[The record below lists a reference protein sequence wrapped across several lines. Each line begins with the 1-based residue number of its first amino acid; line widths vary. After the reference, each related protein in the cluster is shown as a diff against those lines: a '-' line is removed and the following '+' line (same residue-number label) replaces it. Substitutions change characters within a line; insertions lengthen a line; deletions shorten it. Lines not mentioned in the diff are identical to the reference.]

1 MLSCNPRSAIRV
13 LARVVKSGHAE
24 GEALVSPEPIGFLGG
39 VDPDTG
45 VVIEAG
51 HPLEGQC
58 VAGRVLVFPTG
69 KGSTVGSYT
78 LYRLARNGLAPAAI
92 VNAEADPV
100 VAVGAIIAEIPMVDQ
115 VDVSCIRTG
124 DWVQV
129 RDQEVIIWQGGKPMG
144 NVLSL
149 SKEELEELIPEF
161 NEIRDPDLRAKALA
175 VWEEGMELGG
185 WTVEGLAEIPFTLLA
200 EDVDV
205 TFIEHVRTGCR
216 LCIAM
221 EQVLMD
227 AYGERMQIDHDA
239 LVAGALL
246 ADIGKLI
253 EYRREADGKTVFA
266 DMYRYLRHPFTGVA
280 LAYKHGIPESI
291 LHVIA
296 THSWE
301 GDKFKRRPESIIFHH
316 ADFTDFDLVK
326 FK

>member
-1 MLSCNPRSAIRV
+1 M
-13 LARVVKSGHAE
+13 
-24 GEALVSPEPIGFLGG
+24 SPDPIGFLGG

-45 VVIEAG
+45 VVVEPG

-92 VNAEADPV
+92 INAEADPV

-115 VDVSCIRTG
+115 VDVSRIRTG
-124 DWVQV
+124 DWVQM
-129 RDQEVIIWQGGKPMG
+129 RDGEIILWQGGKAM
-144 NVLSL
+144 NSVLRL
-149 SKEELEELIPEF
+149 SEEELVELLPEF
-161 NEIRDPDLRAKALA
+161 NEIHDPDLRSKSLA
-175 VWEEGMELGG
+175 VWEEGMALGD
-185 WTVEGLAEIPFTLLA
+185 WTVEALAEIPFTLLA

-205 TFIEHVRTGCR
+205 TFIEHVRTVCR
-216 LCIAM
+216 MCLAM
-221 EQVLMD
+221 EQVLVE
-227 AYGERMQIDHDA
+227 AYGERAQIDHDT

-246 ADIGKLI
+246 ADVGKLI

-266 DMYRYLRHPFTGVA
+266 DMYCYLRHPFTGVA
-280 LAYKHGIPESI
+280 LAYKHGIPESV

>member
-1 MLSCNPRSAIRV
+1 M
-13 LARVVKSGHAE
+13 
-24 GEALVSPEPIGFLGG
+24 SPDPIGFLGG

-45 VVIEAG
+45 VVVEPG

-92 VNAEADPV
+92 INAEADPV

-115 VDVSCIRTG
+115 VDVSRIRTG
-124 DWVQV
+124 DWVEV
-129 RDQEVIIWQGGKPMG
+129 DNQEVILWRGGKTMNG
-144 NVLSL
+144 VLRL
-149 SKEELEELIPEF
+149 SKEELVELLPEF
-161 NEIRDPDLRAKALA
+161 NEIRDPDLRSKALA
-175 VWEEGMELGG
+175 VWEEGITLGG
-185 WTVEGLAEIPFTLLA
+185 WTVEALAEIPFTLLA

-205 TFIEHVRTGCR
+205 TFIEHVRTVCR
-216 LCIAM
+216 MCLAM
-221 EQVLMD
+221 EQVLVE
-227 AYGERMQIDHDA
+227 AYGERAQIDHDT

-246 ADIGKLI
+246 ADVGKLI

-280 LAYKHGIPESI
+280 LAYKHGIPESV